1 MFLLSSHIASS
12 ARWIMSSACSPLATA
27 WSPPS
32 RSVGYRYMIHVR
44 LVPPE
49 AEYISNIYIYV
60 WVNKY
65 IYIYIYRIYVHQYT
79 YIIIHHSSYTQL
91 YTHSNLYKYIN
102 YVYIYIYTQPGHCK
116 LENFPSPRWT
126 CCHEA
131 SSAAMPQDSW
141 SGTQPLGGPRKNV
154 GVKHQ
159 K

>member
-102 YVYIYIYTQPGHCK
+102 YVYIYIYTTWALQTWK
-116 LENFPSPRWT
+116 LPESSLDLLPWSQQRSNAAGQLVRHT
-126 CCHEA
+126 AAGRA
-131 SSAAMPQDSW
+131 S
-141 SGTQPLGGPRKNV
+141 
-154 GVKHQ
+154 Q
-159 K
+159 KCGR